1 MAGGQKTKRLSNSCI
16 LLIGKFYVNIY
27 IFIVVFSSFNLIRDE
42 FCSRL
47 ITMVVELKHILGLG
61 KPFVIFALSFVSILR
76 VCEKKT

>member
-27 IFIVVFSSFNLIRDE
+27 IFMFIFIVVFSSFNLIRDE

-47 ITMVVELKHILGLG
+47 ITMVVELKHILGLR
-61 KPFVIFALSFVSILR
+61 KPFVIFALFFVSIF
-76 VCEKKT
+76 KSM